1 MSFSSAVFDAKAAID
16 AAPTNTDLH
25 KVLVVIADAAT
36 RFANNLKEKIFHGS
50 DWANPISYF
59 KEFWAPTN
67 ALLIQEWG
75 QVETAL
81 AVFRAYIDS
90 VPKDS
95 SEPDTATAKTQ
106 AIQCMASVETIY
118 RSQTDSSDQFDK
130 AIANLSSDI
139 ANAPNVISKAMKSA
153 GDITANRIVAPLA
166 EGLSS
171 MTWEILVSILK
182 GFWWLILIIVLAVG
196 GYALIVHFGGLS
208 ALAAKAV

>member
-16 AAPTNTDLH
+16 AAPTNADLR
-25 KVLVVIADAAT
+25 KVLIVIADAAT

-59 KEFWAPTN
+59 KEFWSPTN
-67 ALLIQEWG
+67 ALVIQEWG

-81 AVFRAYIDS
+81 AVFRTYIDS

-95 SEPDTATAKTQ
+95 SEPDTATAKTH
-106 AIQCMASVETIY
+106 AIQCMAAVETIY
-118 RSQTDSSDQFDK
+118 RSQTDTSGQFDK
-130 AIANLSSDI
+130 ALANLGSDI

-153 GDITANRIVAPLA
+153 GDIAANRIVAPLA

-171 MTWEILVSILK
+171 MTWKILVSILK

-196 GYALIVHFGGLS
+196 GYALLVHFGGLS